1 MHALRSRLGLRI
13 FLSYLA
19 VIFASASVLALSVTL
34 ALPGAFDRHI
44 AGMGDMMGMMG
55 MMGEQHDMGGLF
67 QGFRDGVY
75 EALILA
81 TMAAIAVA
89 VVVSLLITRQ
99 IIAPIKALSQA
110 SHRIAAG
117 SYAERVKLT
126 GKHPDQLDELG
137 QLAWDFNRMA
147 EHLEHDETLRRQ
159 LIGDVSHELR
169 TPLTAIKGSLEAL
182 LDGVLPSEPETFEQ
196 IHQEAERLQRIVN
209 DLQELSQVEAGAY
222 RLDLRSLAMAD
233 LIAIVVTRLER
244 QFGEKAVTLV
254 ANIPDELPP
263 VTGDS
268 DRLIQVLTNL
278 VGNGL
283 QYTQAGGRVMIQA
296 HQSGDDVHIQITD
309 TGIGIPVEHLPYLFT
324 RFYRVDKSRS
334 RGGGGSGIGLTIARH
349 LIEAHG
355 GRIWAD
361 SQGSGYGSTFT
372 FTLPIAAQWREN
384 QPAHPSAQ
392 P

>member
-1 MHALRSRLGLRI
+1 MQAIRSRLGFRI
-13 FLSYLA
+13 FLSNLA
-19 VIFASASVLALSVTL
+19 VIFTGASVLAISVTL
-34 ALPGAFDRHI
+34 VLPGAFNRHM
-44 AGMGDMMGMMG
+44 AGMGDMLGMMG
-55 MMGEQHDMGGLF
+55 MMGDQHDMGSLF

-81 TMAAIAVA
+81 TMAAIAA
-89 VVVSLLITRQ
+89 AIVVSLLITRQ
-99 IIAPIKALSQA
+99 IIAPIKALSRA

-117 SYAERVKLT
+117 SYAERVKLG
-126 GKHPDQLDELG
+126 GKHLDQLDELG

-196 IHQEAERLQRIVN
+196 IHREAERLQHIVN

-222 RLDLRSLAMAD
+222 RLDLHSLAVAD
-233 LIAIVVTRLER
+233 LVAIVTTRLER

-254 ANIPDELPP
+254 IDIPDELPP
-263 VTGDS
+263 VAGDS
-268 DRLIQVLTNL
+268 DRLVQVLTNL

-283 QYTQAGGRVMIQA
+283 QYTQAGDQVMIQA
-296 HQSGDDVHIQITD
+296 RRSGDDVCIQVSD
-309 TGIGIPVEHLPYLFT
+309 TGIGIPVEHLPHLFT

-355 GRIWAD
+355 GHIWAD
-361 SQGSGYGSTFT
+361 SQGPGHGSTFT
-372 FTLPIAAQWREN
+372 FTLPVAAQRLEN
-384 QPAHPSAQ
+384 QPPN
-392 P
+392 PTF